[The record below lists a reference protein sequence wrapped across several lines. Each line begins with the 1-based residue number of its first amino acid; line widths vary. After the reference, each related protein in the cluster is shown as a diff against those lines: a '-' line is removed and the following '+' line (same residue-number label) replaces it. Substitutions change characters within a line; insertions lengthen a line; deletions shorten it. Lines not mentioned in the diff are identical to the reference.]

1 LARQDGSAKAPPDK
15 INFSEFS
22 IMKSVLLASAAVLFA
37 APAMAQNDDAYMD
50 PDPQGLEVA
59 QSPVPGDSNT
69 IVVLGGGLGTTAGT
83 PAYSTVTI
91 DREQIEASGSGR
103 LEDVLANVAG
113 FQQFRRSDSRSANP
127 TAQGAT
133 LRALG
138 GNASSRALV
147 LLDGV
152 PMVDPFFGHVPYS
165 ALAPDRLGS
174 IRVTRGGGSG
184 PFGAGALAGTV
195 ELESADATTLGLVNA
210 SAFGNDRDETQ
221 LSASV
226 SPEVGNGFATISGRW
241 ERGQGFWTTPE
252 SQRVPASVRAS
263 FDSWSTGARLVQRV
277 AGLEVQVRGLAYE
290 DHRTLRFAG
299 ADNSVEG
306 QDLSVRVVSRGPWQ
320 VDALAYAQ
328 WRNFTNVVISS
339 TRFTRTL
346 DQKDTPAQ
354 GQGAK
359 VEVRPPL
366 GDDVTLRLGADWR
379 RGRGNLFEDAYN
391 AVSGLLTENRFAGG
405 TNTNTGFFA
414 DGDIELG
421 RLTLTGGVRAD
432 RYTINS
438 GYYRANN
445 AAGTITRNDQFAD
458 RGGWEATWRA
468 GALYRAGDVV
478 TLRAAAYTGLRLPTL
493 NELYRPFA
501 VFPVTTQANENL
513 TPERLRGY
521 EAGIDFDANDEV
533 RLGFTVFDNTVHDAI
548 ANVTVGTNLRKRF
561 NLDAIHATGVEATG
575 SIHSGP
581 FALDTSLAVTKARVR
596 DDGVGLALNGLTP
609 SQTPSFA
616 ASTSISWQFEDGP
629 HVGATLRHTSR
640 QFEDDLET
648 DALAAATT
656 VDLFA
661 SMPVFGRL
669 TAEAR
674 VENLLDEQIITR
686 NQAGSMDLGT
696 PQTLWLGLRYGF

>member
-1 LARQDGSAKAPPDK
+1 
-15 INFSEFS
+15 
-22 IMKSVLLASAAVLFA
+22 MKCLLLASGAVVMFA
-37 APAMAQNDDAYMD
+37 VPATAQNDGVYMD
-50 PDPQGLEVA
+50 PALDGATVA
-59 QSPVPGDSNT
+59 NPAAQPENDENT
-69 IVVLGGGLGTTAGT
+69 IVVLGGGLALTAGT
-83 PAYSTVTI
+83 PAYSTVEIT
-91 DREQIEASGSGR
+91 REQIANSSTGR
-103 LEDVLANVAG
+103 LEEVLGNVAG
-113 FQQFRRSDSRSANP
+113 FQQFRRSDSRSSNP
-127 TAQGAT
+127 SAQGAT

-152 PMVDPFFGHVPYS
+152 PMVDPFFGYVPYS
-165 ALAPDRLGS
+165 AIAPERLGA

-184 PFGAGALAGTV
+184 PFGAGALAGV
-195 ELESADATTLGLVNA
+195 IELESADPRSLGLITGQALVNM
-210 SAFGNDRDETQ
+210 REETQ
-221 LSASV
+221 LAASV
-226 SPEVGNGFATISGRW
+226 SPEIGNGFATITGRW
-241 ERGQGFWTTPE
+241 DRGQGFFTTPE
-252 SQRVPASVRAS
+252 SQRVAASVRAS
-263 FDSWSTGARLVQRV
+263 YDSWSTGARLVQRV
-277 AGLEVQVRGLAYE
+277 GGLEVQVRGLAFE

-299 ADNSVEG
+299 ADNSMEG

-359 VEVRPPL
+359 LEVRPPL
-366 GDDVTLRLGADWR
+366 GDDVTLRLGADYR

-391 AVSGLLTENRFAGG
+391 ATTLALTENRFAGG

-414 DGDIELG
+414 DGDVELG

-432 RYTINS
+432 RYTIDN

-468 GALYRAGDVV
+468 GALYRVGEVV
-478 TLRAAAYTGLRLPTL
+478 SLRAAAYTGLRLPTL

-513 TPERLRGY
+513 DPERLRGY

-533 RLGFTVFDNTVHDAI
+533 RLSVTVFDNTVKDAI

-561 NLDAIHATGVEATG
+561 NVEAIHAFGVEASG
-575 SIHSGP
+575 SVHSGP
-581 FALDTSLAVTKARVR
+581 FALDMSVAVTDAEVR
-596 DDGVGLALNGLTP
+596 DSGVGAALDGLRP
-609 SQTPSFA
+609 SQTPAFS
-616 ASTSISWQFEDGP
+616 ASTSVSWDFDGGP
-629 HVGATLRHTSR
+629 RVGATLRHVSK
-640 QFEDDLET
+640 QYEDDLEV
-648 DALAAATT
+648 DFLKAATT
-656 VDLFA
+656 LDLFA
-661 SMPVFGRL
+661 DMPIAGRL
-669 TAEAR
+669 SAVAR
-674 VENLLDEQIITR
+674 VENMLNEEIVTR
-686 NQAGSMDLGT
+686 NQAGSVDLGT

>member
-1 LARQDGSAKAPPDK
+1 
-15 INFSEFS
+15 
-22 IMKSVLLASAAVLFA
+22 MKSVLLASAALLSAV
-37 APAMAQNDDAYMD
+37 PAIAQNDGFYMD
-50 PDPQGLEVA
+50 PVVFPEGSTEATADDA
-59 QSPVPGDSNT
+59 ADT
-69 IVVLGGGLGTTAGT
+69 IVVLGSGLGTTAGT
-83 PAYSTVTI
+83 PAYSTVVI
-91 DREQIEASGSGR
+91 DREQIENSTTGR
-103 LEDVLANVAG
+103 LEEVLGNVAG
-113 FQQFRRSDSRSANP
+113 FQQFRRSDSRSSNP

-138 GNASSRALV
+138 GNAASRALV

-165 ALAPDRLGS
+165 AIAPERLGA

-184 PFGAGALAGTV
+184 PFGAGALAGTI
-195 ELESADATTLGLVNA
+195 ELESANAATLGLVQA
-210 SAFGNDRDETQ
+210 SAMVNDREETQ
-221 LSASV
+221 LSASL
-226 SPEVGNGFATISGRW
+226 SPEIGNGFATISGRW
-241 ERGQGFWTTPE
+241 ERGQGFWTTPQ

-263 FDSWSTGARLVQRV
+263 YDSWSTGARLVQRLG
-277 AGLEVQVRGLAYE
+277 GLEVQVRGLAFE

-299 ADNSVEG
+299 ADNSMEG
-306 QDLSVRVVSRGPWQ
+306 QDLSLRVVSRGPWQ

-359 VEVRPPL
+359 FEVRPPL

-391 AVSGLLTENRFAGG
+391 AVTLALTENRFAGG
-405 TNTNTGFFA
+405 TNTNTGVFA
-414 DGDIELG
+414 DGDVELG

-432 RYTINS
+432 RYTINN

-458 RGGWEATWRA
+458 RSGWEATWRA
-468 GALYRAGDVV
+468 GALYRAGEVI
-478 TLRAAAYTGLRLPTL
+478 TLRAAAYTGIRLPTL

-501 VFPVTTQANENL
+501 VFPVTTQANQDL

-521 EAGIDFDANDEV
+521 EAGIDITANDEL
-533 RLGFTVFDNTVHDAI
+533 RLGITVFDNRVRDAI

-561 NLDAIHATGVEATG
+561 NVDAIDARGVEATG
-575 SIHSGP
+575 SINSGP
-581 FALDTSLAVTKARVR
+581 FSLDASLAITRARVR
-596 DDGVGLALNGLTP
+596 DNGVGAALAGLTP
-609 SQTPSFA
+609 AQTPRFS
-616 ASTSISWQFEDGP
+616 ASTSVSYRLTGGP
-629 HVGATLRHTSR
+629 QVGASLRHVSR

-648 DALAAATT
+648 DFLKAATT

-661 SMPVFGRL
+661 SMPLFSRL

-674 VENLLDEQIITR
+674 VENLLDEEIVTR
-686 NQAGSMDLGT
+686 NQAGSVDLGT
-696 PQTLWLGLRYGF
+696 PQTLWVGLRYGF

>member
-1 LARQDGSAKAPPDK
+1 
-15 INFSEFS
+15 
-22 IMKSVLLASAAVLFA
+22 MKSVLLASAAVLFA
-37 APAMAQNDDAYMD
+37 VPAMAQNDEAYMD
-50 PDPQGLEVA
+50 PGGEISPTEDAAGQTVA
-59 QSPVPGDSNT
+59 PGDSNV
-69 IVVLGGGLGTTAGT
+69 IVVLGGGLGQTAGT
-83 PAYSTVTI
+83 PAYSTTVI
-91 DREQIEASGSGR
+91 DREQIENSGSGR
-103 LEDVLANVAG
+103 LEDVLGNVAG
-113 FQQFRRSDSRSANP
+113 FQQFRRSDSRSSNP

-165 ALAPDRLGS
+165 AVAPDRLGS

-184 PFGAGALAGTV
+184 PFGAGSLAGTV
-195 ELESADATTLGLVNA
+195 ELESADAATLGLVNA
-210 SAFGNDRDETQ
+210 SAFANDREETQ
-221 LSASV
+221 LSASL

-252 SQRVPASVRAS
+252 DQRVPASVRAR
-263 FDSWSTGARLVQRV
+263 FDSWSAGARLVQRV
-277 AGLEVQVRGLAYE
+277 GGLEMQVRGLAYE

-306 QDLSVRVVSRGPWQ
+306 QDLSVRVVSRGAWQ

-339 TRFTRTL
+339 TRFTPTL

-359 VEVRPPL
+359 LEVRPPL
-366 GDDVTLRLGADWR
+366 GDNVTLRLGADWR

-391 AVSGLLTENRFAGG
+391 ATTRALTESRFAGG
-405 TNTNTGFFA
+405 INTNTGFFA
-414 DGDIELG
+414 DGDVELG

-432 RYTINS
+432 RYTINN
-438 GYYRANN
+438 GYYRSNN
-445 AAGTITRNDQFAD
+445 AAGAVIRDDSFAD
-458 RGGWEATWRA
+458 RSGWEATWRA
-468 GALYRAGDVV
+468 GALFHAHDVI

-501 VFPVTTQANENL
+501 VFPVTTQANEAL

-533 RLGFTVFDNTVHDAI
+533 QLGFTVFDNTVHDAI

-561 NLDAIHATGVEATG
+561 NLNAIHAFGVEATG
-575 SIHSGP
+575 SIQSGP
-581 FALDTSLAVTKARVR
+581 FALDASMAVTKARVR
-596 DDGVGLALNGLTP
+596 DNGVGAALNGLTP
-609 SQTPSFA
+609 AQTPSFA
-616 ASTSISWQFEDGP
+616 ASTSASWQFAHGP
-629 HVGATLRHTSR
+629 QVGATLRHTAR

-648 DALAAATT
+648 DALKAATT

-661 SMPVFGRL
+661 RMPLTGRL

-674 VENLLDEQIITR
+674 VENLLDEAIITR
-686 NQAGSMDLGT
+686 NQAGSIDLGT